1 MPPGKEITQALLA
14 RLAPIA
20 FLFWFYRKA
29 FRVWF
34 QQDDFAWLQF
44 RQNLHTASDWLW
56 GLFTPLAQ
64 GTVRPISERLFF
76 IWGAE
81 FFFLDPRPM
90 HLVVAATQIANVLLL
105 FSLVMRL
112 LASRAAACL
121 ACFLWLCAAGM
132 ATPMSWLSTY
142 NQVLISF
149 VFLAGLRAFI
159 AFADS
164 GRARWLAACW
174 TVFVLGFGVL
184 EINVVFPALLTA
196 WSLIYRR
203 ELWRRTLPFWI
214 LSVIYAVGHVL
225 WASKPAEG
233 VYARHWD
240 LSVPVTLIRYW
251 GGALAAGQLPAAWGW
266 PENSWIWAACGIA
279 LALALVFAIRRHH
292 PAARAGLLGALWF
305 CAVLGPVLPLRDHYS
320 DYYLA
325 SAFPG
330 IALVFASFAI
340 LAWSSGMPGKAL
352 LAAAVVVHVGLN
364 AAVNDAVTNWRFDR
378 GQRIRVL
385 VEGLE
390 RAAQIHPGKTLFVMG
405 LDRDL
410 FWSCFYDK
418 PYRLFGL
425 HRVYLVPGE
434 ESSIGE
440 APEIGSAAQYIA
452 PKVLLARSLEAE
464 TGVVYRY
471 EETALRNVSRRVAS
485 TLPSQWLSQRPSFVD
500 VGQPEWSREL
510 VDGWYPIE
518 ANGLRWMKQ
527 RGSLVLGLPEGGAR
541 QLHLAG
547 YCPRGATGEPQVLK
561 VWIGDVKLGEA
572 AVGTGNGSFEIDFP
586 LPPTGLPGRE
596 VVVRLEASRRY
607 EFPNDR
613 RELAAAFGKIGFR

>member
-214 LSVIYAVGHVL
+214 LSVIYAVGHV
-225 WASKPAEG
+225 
-233 VYARHWD
+233 
-240 LSVPVTLIRYW
+240 
-251 GGALAAGQLPAAWGW
+251 
-266 PENSWIWAACGIA
+266 
-279 LALALVFAIRRHH
+279 
-292 PAARAGLLGALWF
+292 
-305 CAVLGPVLPLRDHYS
+305 
-320 DYYLA
+320 
-325 SAFPG
+325 
-330 IALVFASFAI
+330 
-340 LAWSSGMPGKAL
+340 
-352 LAAAVVVHVGLN
+352 
-364 AAVNDAVTNWRFDR
+364 
-378 GQRIRVL
+378 
-385 VEGLE
+385 
-390 RAAQIHPGKTLFVMG
+390 
-405 LDRDL
+405 
-410 FWSCFYDK
+410 
-418 PYRLFGL
+418 
-425 HRVYLVPGE
+425 
-434 ESSIGE
+434 
-440 APEIGSAAQYIA
+440 
-452 PKVLLARSLEAE
+452 PKRS
-464 TGVVYRY
+464 T
-471 EETALRNVSRRVAS
+471 
-485 TLPSQWLSQRPSFVD
+485 
-500 VGQPEWSREL
+500 
-510 VDGWYPIE
+510 
-518 ANGLRWMKQ
+518 
-527 RGSLVLGLPEGGAR
+527 
-541 QLHLAG
+541 
-547 YCPRGATGEPQVLK
+547 
-561 VWIGDVKLGEA
+561 
-572 AVGTGNGSFEIDFP
+572 
-586 LPPTGLPGRE
+586 
-596 VVVRLEASRRY
+596 
-607 EFPNDR
+607 
-613 RELAAAFGKIGFR
+613 